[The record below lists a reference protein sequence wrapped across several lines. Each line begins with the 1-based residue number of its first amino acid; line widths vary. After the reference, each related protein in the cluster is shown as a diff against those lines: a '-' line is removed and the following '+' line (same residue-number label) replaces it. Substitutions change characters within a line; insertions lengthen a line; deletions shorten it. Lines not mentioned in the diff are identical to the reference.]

1 MIRVGVLSD
10 IPVMVKD
17 FDIDCCCQDQ
27 IEIRYRGLAVRST
40 AGSTNRCSV
49 FPRLTIE
56 QDRECLQG
64 IQQCKALGIVV
75 Q

>member
-1 MIRVGVLSD
+1 MYRISD
-10 IPVMVKD
+10 IPVGVKG
-17 FDIDCCCQDQ
+17 FDIDCCRQGQ

-56 QDRECLQG
+56 RDRECLQG